1 MTKNIA
7 NDKKN
12 KNNSTNVKNSQLTT
26 DSDPYCYIVGTKIK
40 CSYK

>member
-12 KNNSTNVKNSQLTT
+12 KNNSTNVKNRQLTT
-26 DSDPYCYIVGTKIK
+26 DLHPYCYIVGTKIK
-40 CSYK
+40 CSHK